1 MKQAILLLT
10 NRTDGTI
17 RNRYEKLEREYGQK
31 ADIFLLFDNSA
42 SIDNP
47 ELEHFHRIYRFS
59 VSDLIDEGYVAL
71 ESGFLGNCHYPLLKF
86 HKDYPE
92 YDYCWL
98 IEDDVVFSGN
108 WSIFFDAF
116 IKDSSDLLA
125 AKIRS
130 YADDPYW
137 YWWSSVKTPE
147 GMTLST
153 HELYA
158 SFNPIYRMSARA
170 MECLDIEM
178 RNGWRGHF
186 EALIPTI
193 IVKHGLTKCDIGN
206 DGVYTDETHTWMSL
220 QVQPLV
226 PNKIYHPIKEKA
238 LYDTDKK
245 NCLISV
251 VGEYSSKKTWLCER
265 AKRNYDIHL
274 IVYDSSFWKHYDN
287 ADFVYGKIGK
297 KVDLI
302 KDYFD
307 NHECLLSQYK
317 YYFVIDE
324 DSQLDSMQINDLFD
338 EMEKDNNEFSLI
350 GLTMPCIRQDIMKQL
365 MNENPRKSAIYF

>member
-1 MKQAILLLT
+1 
-10 NRTDGTI
+10 
-17 RNRYEKLEREYGQK
+17 
-31 ADIFLLFDNSA
+31 
-42 SIDNP
+42 
-47 ELEHFHRIYRFS
+47 
-59 VSDLIDEGYVAL
+59 
-71 ESGFLGNCHYPLLKF
+71 
-86 HKDYPE
+86 
-92 YDYCWL
+92 
-98 IEDDVVFSGN
+98 
-108 WSIFFDAF
+108 
-116 IKDSSDLLA
+116 
-125 AKIRS
+125 
-130 YADDPYW
+130 
-137 YWWSSVKTPE
+137 
-147 GMTLST
+147 
-153 HELYA
+153 
-158 SFNPIYRMSARA
+158 MSARA

-265 AKRNYDIHL
+265 VKRNYDIHL